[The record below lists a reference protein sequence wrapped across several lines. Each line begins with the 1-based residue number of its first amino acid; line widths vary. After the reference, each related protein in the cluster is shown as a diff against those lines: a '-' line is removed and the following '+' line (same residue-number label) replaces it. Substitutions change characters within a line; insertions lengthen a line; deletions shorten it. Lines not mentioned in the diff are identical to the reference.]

1 MRNWLCDIWSS
12 RIFCILIALHM
23 ILPSISIAGEFT
35 VIRVYDG
42 DTVKSKGHDIDI
54 KVRLA
59 GIDSPETSK
68 KKRDP
73 GQPCGDEAKKYLTGL
88 ILNRVVDIRGYGFCP
103 YNRILGVIFLD
114 RKNINLEMVK
124 QGLAVVYSGRQPRG
138 FDITPYREA
147 EMEAR
152 KAGRGMWSR
161 GGKYISPKE
170 WRVSKRKR

>member
-1 MRNWLCDIWSS
+1 MS
-12 RIFCILIALHM
+12 
-23 ILPSISIAGEFT
+23 PTGQFT
-35 VIRVYDG
+35 VIRVFDG
-42 DTVKSKGHDIDI
+42 DTVKSNGHGIDI

-59 GIDSPETSK
+59 GIDAPEIFRKT
-68 KKRDP
+68 RDP
-73 GQPCGDEAKKYLTGL
+73 GKSYGNKAKKYLTGL
-88 ILNRVVDIRGYGFCP
+88 ILNRVVDIKGYGFCP

-170 WRVSKRKR
+170 WRERKKKK